1 MNFSDSGIR
10 PGIIY
15 TPGTEEQGYHN
26 GYWAHK
32 IVSLEEGQTYTFSVY
47 VKGTNGSELDDP
59 FKFIIDDD
67 SNASDA
73 TVVSTDQFMTT
84 SWVRKSYTFT
94 ASFSGNHYVGIHPT
108 KYSTNYYW
116 GVQLEKGNSPTRF
129 IYNFS
134 LTPEHTFPLPLNSAS
149 TIYIEWASNQPDYN
163 SSTYAAA
170 FMNGT
175 SASDQQYSSGL
186 ASIIEVEPENFT
198 NFDNRPTSGHFDS
211 GGPYEHNG
219 HRYYRETSG
228 WGFQTHKSNATAA
241 SGYLA
246 VPNTKVEWDFL
257 KNMISNNFSNAN
269 HYIGVYQDNTSSD
282 FTSDNIKGGWTVTDG
297 SGSRVLLPG
306 EITSLA
312 PNSVSIL
319 EYTHTITQADVN
331 SGGLSN
337 SVIASANGFS
347 TVSDTSDDGDDT
359 DENLVDDPTV
369 TELSKTSSLTVAKT
383 AVVSDVNSDSL
394 NGVGD
399 IITYTITVTNTGNTK
414 LSTVTLIDQLTD
426 AFGNVLSLNSTPT
439 YVSSY
444 GTGLVSV
451 TLQNLFKYSNYIE
464 DSSTYWLENNSGAQA
479 TPQSEYGYV
488 PNTPYYFNANSGSSY
503 SEVDHVFTTEGFGVT
518 RSPYTYVATD
528 ARVNKYSRVSN
539 QNQVTYY
546 HYQNVSL
553 EANTTYTVSLY
564 AAAPNN
570 TYYNTVQNYEKLRFV
585 SRPPSGTDTYSDYN
599 RVTGPVTQN
608 NSNNDSGWSRY
619 SHTFTTGA
627 AGTYR
632 VGFAA
637 PYFGSYN
644 TRVWGVQLE
653 EGSSPTRYNYTFSSL
668 SPYIGTKVGTA
679 TIIDNNQI
687 LESNTGLAGDY
698 YVDTYT
704 ASYTITQSDVDS
716 GFVSNIATITSI
728 DPDGSTVVSATIDD
742 PTVVSLATTPTLE
755 VIKTSTISDVNANG
769 LNDIGDIITYSIVVS
784 NTGYVTLSSIT
795 PLDTPTDYSGASLS
809 LNAPLSTVTSTSGS
823 TSSTILVN
831 GSTTFTASLTVNQQA
846 LNSGG
851 VTNTILITA
860 SSPGQTDNVTSTHQV
875 YTQLTTVS
883 PVIEITKTAT
893 ITDNG
898 DGVNG
903 VADIITYSI
912 TIENKGNVN
921 LQSLDIDD
929 VFTDGNGNSVSLT
942 LSPTYQSTTISGTTS
957 VNDDGILGINHID
970 NYTANYVVKQA
981 DVDSGN
987 LSNVVSV
994 TASSPG
1000 FTDDASDVSDDGDDS
1015 DGNTDDDPT
1024 VTTFTASASIEITK
1038 TATITDVNGNSE
1050 NDLNDIISYT
1060 IEVKNTGN
1068 VNLSTPTLSDY
1079 LSDGVGFDLSSELNG
1094 PTYLSQ
1100 TLSPSIVEYTV
1111 TIVSVSGQNKFFID
1125 GIQQKNIVF
1134 QKGYTYRFIQSDAS
1148 NNSHPIN
1155 FSTISDGTHNS
1166 GTSYTTSITSS
1177 GSPGS
1182 SNAYTQIYISDSTP
1196 GLYYYCANHSGMGG
1210 NTSSIGSVSGVQNI
1224 LRPNEVATYTASF
1237 TISGSS
1243 ANTAFISNV
1252 ASVTAS
1258 SPGNSN
1264 DVSDLSDDG
1273 DNSDGNTTNDPT
1285 IVELVPDPKMEITKT
1300 VTQTA
1305 DNGDGLLGTG
1315 DTITYTIVVE
1325 NTGNLLLTGLSLSD
1339 TMVDGNGN
1347 SLSLDSGLTFV
1358 SASLGSSSGTLQLTE
1373 VATFTGTFIL
1383 TRPSVNSGLVSNS
1396 IYGLASAGDL
1406 SNNVS
1411 DTSDDGDDSDGN
1423 LIDDPTVFNIPQVLD
1438 LNVTKT
1444 QVHLDLDGLG
1454 TINLG
1459 DKIIYTIEVNNLSN
1473 VELTSVSLVDT
1484 FTDLLSNTLTL
1495 DSGPTFISAS
1505 LSSPLGTIKSNEVAT
1520 YTATFTIN
1528 QAAIDGA
1535 GLSNSVLVSSSS
1547 PGLSN
1552 NVTDTSDDG
1561 DDSDGN
1567 TDNDTTVTQI
1577 DLISSL
1583 DVTKTATLNDTN
1595 SNSRTDINDIITY
1608 TITVLN
1614 NGETTLTGISFNDVI
1629 TTSLDAQLSLT
1640 ANPARISTSD
1650 GSPLGTLKVSETAL
1664 YTAQFIINQTAYDA
1678 EFISNTV
1685 TVTANSIGLTGNV
1698 SDTSDDGDDSD
1709 GNTVDDPTV
1718 TIMTPNSE
1726 IEATK
1731 TYTVIDD
1738 GNGSID
1744 VGDIIKFNITVEN
1757 TGNAPLSGV
1766 SITDLLSDGNGTTIA
1781 LSDGPYFTTASMGST
1796 VGNLQIGETGNY
1808 VAYYTITQ
1816 SAYDSSSIS
1825 NIVSVTASSPYGTND
1840 TTDLGD
1846 DGNDLDGNTVDDP
1859 TVVIITSA
1867 AAMNVV
1873 KIASVYDDGDGFTN
1887 FGDTINYTITV
1898 QNTGASALTTVT
1910 LTDTLTDNAS
1920 NTLTLTNGPNF
1931 VSASQGSSQGNLNV
1945 GEIATYSASYLIEAA
1960 AANTGSIYNQVVAV
1974 ASSPGELNDV
1984 TDTSDDNDD
1993 SDGNTTD
2000 DKTVVE
2006 MDFSPIIDITKTSSL
2021 IDNNS
2026 NSVTDLGD
2034 TIVYQIIL
2042 RNTGNVTLSSI
2053 SVTDTL
2059 TNASSTILSLT
2070 SGPTFVSSS
2079 GSSAE
2084 GALTVG
2090 ETATYSATFVI
2101 DQSAVDSGNILNS
2114 VYAVASSPGNSN
2126 NVSDTS
2132 DDGDDLD
2139 GNTTNDKTEVSINQ
2153 THLLEATK
2161 TATVIDNNSSSST
2174 DLGDT
2179 IVYTIT
2185 VENKG
2190 SVTLSNVGLT
2200 DTLLD
2205 GNGSALTLTSGPTFT
2220 SASVSSAQGTLL
2232 VGEIASYTAS
2242 YTITQLALD
2251 TGSISNSILVTGS
2264 SPGQTNNVTD
2274 TSDDG
2279 DDNDSNT
2286 EDDTTDIAISN
2297 TPSLEVTKTAAI
2309 TDNGDGAVGKGDVVQ
2324 YTISV
2329 INNGNVTL
2337 SSLSVA
2343 DVLSDLNSG
2352 TLSLSFGPS
2361 FSGSSQGSAQGTLKV
2376 NETSSY
2382 IAYFIINQAAVD
2394 AGGLSNQASAT
2405 ASSPGNSNDVTD
2417 LSDDGDDNDGNLIND
2432 PTVTPIAASSS
2443 LEVTKTAAVT
2453 DNGDGNTGASD
2464 VINYTITVENK
2475 GNVTLSGLALVDT
2488 LTDGSGGSLTLTN
2501 GPSFSSTTLGSSPGT
2516 LKPSEIATYSGYY
2529 IISGN
2534 AALTSSVNNSVL
2546 ATASSPGQSNNV
2558 TDTSD
2563 DGDDSDGNTE
2573 DDVTVVGIS
2582 PNPGIEATKTA
2593 VVIDSNSNSANDQ
2606 GDIIVYTITTENT
2619 GNVTLTGVT
2628 LTDTLTDNSGNS
2640 IILTSGP
2647 IFNSASA
2654 SSSAG
2659 ILRVGETATYT
2670 ASYTIEADAAATGS
2684 IKNRV
2689 LVTSSSP
2696 GNTDDVIDISDNG
2709 DDNDGNTVNDH
2720 TVVSA
2725 TAEPKIEATKTA
2737 VLIDNNSD
2745 GNTGAGDTLAYTIAI
2760 TNTGGITLS
2769 NISLVDVLTDG
2780 NGNGLALTSGPTLTS
2795 ASSGSSAS
2803 TLQATGVLTYTA
2815 TYTISSAAAN
2825 TSSINNR
2832 VTVSASSPG
2841 QSNNVTDVSDDGD
2854 DTDGNTVDDQT
2865 TISIDAIPVLEVTKT
2880 ASVTD
2885 DGDGITGQG
2894 DVINYVITIENKGNV
2909 TLSSLTVTD
2918 SLTDGN
2924 GGLLAMGNGPYFS
2937 GSDQGSGL
2945 GTLLPGETS
2954 IYRAYYIITAA
2965 SAATGQISNI
2975 ATATASSPGNSNDV
2989 FDQSDDGDD
2998 TDGNLVDDPT
3008 VVDIIPNTSMEIT
3021 KTASVSRQW
3030 RWCKWNGR
3038 CCCLYYYG

>member
-1 MNFSDSGIR
+1 M
-10 PGIIY
+10 
-15 TPGTEEQGYHN
+15 
-26 GYWAHK
+26 
-32 IVSLEEGQTYTFSVY
+32 
-47 VKGTNGSELDDP
+47 
-59 FKFIIDDD
+59 
-67 SNASDA
+67 
-73 TVVSTDQFMTT
+73 
-84 SWVRKSYTFT
+84 
-94 ASFSGNHYVGIHPT
+94 
-108 KYSTNYYW
+108 
-116 GVQLEKGNSPTRF
+116 
-129 IYNFS
+129 
-134 LTPEHTFPLPLNSAS
+134 
-149 TIYIEWASNQPDYN
+149 
-163 SSTYAAA
+163 
-170 FMNGT
+170 
-175 SASDQQYSSGL
+175 
-186 ASIIEVEPENFT
+186 
-198 NFDNRPTSGHFDS
+198 
-211 GGPYEHNG
+211 
-219 HRYYRETSG
+219 
-228 WGFQTHKSNATAA
+228 
-241 SGYLA
+241 
-246 VPNTKVEWDFL
+246 
-257 KNMISNNFSNAN
+257 
-269 HYIGVYQDNTSSD
+269 
-282 FTSDNIKGGWTVTDG
+282 
-297 SGSRVLLPG
+297 
-306 EITSLA
+306 
-312 PNSVSIL
+312 
-319 EYTHTITQADVN
+319 
-331 SGGLSN
+331 
-337 SVIASANGFS
+337 
-347 TVSDTSDDGDDT
+347 
-359 DENLVDDPTV
+359 
-369 TELSKTSSLTVAKT
+369 
-383 AVVSDVNSDSL
+383 
-394 NGVGD
+394 
-399 IITYTITVTNTGNTK
+399 
-414 LSTVTLIDQLTD
+414 
-426 AFGNVLSLNSTPT
+426 
-439 YVSSY
+439 
-444 GTGLVSV
+444 
-451 TLQNLFKYSNYIE
+451 
-464 DSSTYWLENNSGAQA
+464 
-479 TPQSEYGYV
+479 
-488 PNTPYYFNANSGSSY
+488 
-503 SEVDHVFTTEGFGVT
+503 
-518 RSPYTYVATD
+518 
-528 ARVNKYSRVSN
+528 
-539 QNQVTYY
+539 
-546 HYQNVSL
+546 
-553 EANTTYTVSLY
+553 
-564 AAAPNN
+564 
-570 TYYNTVQNYEKLRFV
+570 
-585 SRPPSGTDTYSDYN
+585 
-599 RVTGPVTQN
+599 
-608 NSNNDSGWSRY
+608 
-619 SHTFTTGA
+619 
-627 AGTYR
+627 
-632 VGFAA
+632 
-637 PYFGSYN
+637 
-644 TRVWGVQLE
+644 
-653 EGSSPTRYNYTFSSL
+653 
-668 SPYIGTKVGTA
+668 
-679 TIIDNNQI
+679 
-687 LESNTGLAGDY
+687 
-698 YVDTYT
+698 
-704 ASYTITQSDVDS
+704 
-716 GFVSNIATITSI
+716 
-728 DPDGSTVVSATIDD
+728 
-742 PTVVSLATTPTLE
+742 
-755 VIKTSTISDVNANG
+755 
-769 LNDIGDIITYSIVVS
+769 
-784 NTGYVTLSSIT
+784 
-795 PLDTPTDYSGASLS
+795 
-809 LNAPLSTVTSTSGS
+809 
-823 TSSTILVN
+823 
-831 GSTTFTASLTVNQQA
+831 
-846 LNSGG
+846 
-851 VTNTILITA
+851 
-860 SSPGQTDNVTSTHQV
+860 
-875 YTQLTTVS
+875 
-883 PVIEITKTAT
+883 
-893 ITDNG
+893 
-898 DGVNG
+898 
-903 VADIITYSI
+903 
-912 TIENKGNVN
+912 
-921 LQSLDIDD
+921 
-929 VFTDGNGNSVSLT
+929 
-942 LSPTYQSTTISGTTS
+942 
-957 VNDDGILGINHID
+957 
-970 NYTANYVVKQA
+970 
-981 DVDSGN
+981 
-987 LSNVVSV
+987 
-994 TASSPG
+994 
-1000 FTDDASDVSDDGDDS
+1000 
-1015 DGNTDDDPT
+1015 
-1024 VTTFTASASIEITK
+1024 
-1038 TATITDVNGNSE
+1038 
-1050 NDLNDIISYT
+1050 
-1060 IEVKNTGN
+1060 
-1068 VNLSTPTLSDY
+1068 
-1079 LSDGVGFDLSSELNG
+1079 
-1094 PTYLSQ
+1094 
-1100 TLSPSIVEYTV
+1100 SPSIVEYTV
-1111 TIVSVSGQNKFFID
+1111 TIASVSGQNKFFID

-1505 LSSPLGTIKSNEVAT
+1505 LSSPSGTIKSNEVAT

-1567 TDNDTTVTQI
+1567 TDNDTTVTEI
-1577 DLISSL
+1577 NLISSL
-1583 DVTKTATLNDTN
+1583 DVTKTATVNDTN

-1629 TTSLDAQLSLT
+1629 TTSLGAQLSLT

-1650 GSPLGTLKVSETAL
+1650 GSPVGTLKVSETAL

-2153 THLLEATK
+2153 THLVEATK
-2161 TATVIDNNSSSST
+2161 TATVTDNNSNGST
-2174 DLGDT
+2174 DLGRYD
-2179 IVYTIT
+2179 
-2185 VENKG
+2185 
-2190 SVTLSNVGLT
+2190 
-2200 DTLLD
+2200 
-2205 GNGSALTLTSGPTFT
+2205 
-2220 SASVSSAQGTLL
+2220 
-2232 VGEIASYTAS
+2232 
-2242 YTITQLALD
+2242 
-2251 TGSISNSILVTGS
+2251 
-2264 SPGQTNNVTD
+2264 
-2274 TSDDG
+2274 
-2279 DDNDSNT
+2279 
-2286 EDDTTDIAISN
+2286 
-2297 TPSLEVTKTAAI
+2297 
-2309 TDNGDGAVGKGDVVQ
+2309 
-2324 YTISV
+2324 
-2329 INNGNVTL
+2329 
-2337 SSLSVA
+2337 
-2343 DVLSDLNSG
+2343 
-2352 TLSLSFGPS
+2352 
-2361 FSGSSQGSAQGTLKV
+2361 
-2376 NETSSY
+2376 
-2382 IAYFIINQAAVD
+2382 
-2394 AGGLSNQASAT
+2394 
-2405 ASSPGNSNDVTD
+2405 
-2417 LSDDGDDNDGNLIND
+2417 
-2432 PTVTPIAASSS
+2432 
-2443 LEVTKTAAVT
+2443 
-2453 DNGDGNTGASD
+2453 
-2464 VINYTITVENK
+2464 
-2475 GNVTLSGLALVDT
+2475 
-2488 LTDGSGGSLTLTN
+2488 
-2501 GPSFSSTTLGSSPGT
+2501 
-2516 LKPSEIATYSGYY
+2516 
-2529 IISGN
+2529 
-2534 AALTSSVNNSVL
+2534 
-2546 ATASSPGQSNNV
+2546 
-2558 TDTSD
+2558 
-2563 DGDDSDGNTE
+2563 
-2573 DDVTVVGIS
+2573 
-2582 PNPGIEATKTA
+2582 
-2593 VVIDSNSNSANDQ
+2593 
-2606 GDIIVYTITTENT
+2606 
-2619 GNVTLTGVT
+2619 
-2628 LTDTLTDNSGNS
+2628 
-2640 IILTSGP
+2640 
-2647 IFNSASA
+2647 
-2654 SSSAG
+2654 
-2659 ILRVGETATYT
+2659 
-2670 ASYTIEADAAATGS
+2670 
-2684 IKNRV
+2684 
-2689 LVTSSSP
+2689 
-2696 GNTDDVIDISDNG
+2696 
-2709 DDNDGNTVNDH
+2709 
-2720 TVVSA
+2720 
-2725 TAEPKIEATKTA
+2725 
-2737 VLIDNNSD
+2737 
-2745 GNTGAGDTLAYTIAI
+2745 
-2760 TNTGGITLS
+2760 
-2769 NISLVDVLTDG
+2769 
-2780 NGNGLALTSGPTLTS
+2780 
-2795 ASSGSSAS
+2795 
-2803 TLQATGVLTYTA
+2803 
-2815 TYTISSAAAN
+2815 
-2825 TSSINNR
+2825 
-2832 VTVSASSPG
+2832 
-2841 QSNNVTDVSDDGD
+2841 
-2854 DTDGNTVDDQT
+2854 
-2865 TISIDAIPVLEVTKT
+2865 
-2880 ASVTD
+2880 
-2885 DGDGITGQG
+2885 
-2894 DVINYVITIENKGNV
+2894 
-2909 TLSSLTVTD
+2909 
-2918 SLTDGN
+2918 
-2924 GGLLAMGNGPYFS
+2924 
-2937 GSDQGSGL
+2937 
-2945 GTLLPGETS
+2945 
-2954 IYRAYYIITAA
+2954 
-2965 SAATGQISNI
+2965 
-2975 ATATASSPGNSNDV
+2975 
-2989 FDQSDDGDD
+2989 
-2998 TDGNLVDDPT
+2998 
-3008 VVDIIPNTSMEIT
+3008 
-3021 KTASVSRQW
+3021 
-3030 RWCKWNGR
+3030 
-3038 CCCLYYYG
+3038 CLYDYGREQG